1 MELSDVAG
9 NVRAELARQR
19 RSQRELQQHLGISRV
34 TLYRRLSGESPFDV
48 DELRKIAELLHVS
61 VSDLLGEERASA

>member
-1 MELSDVAG
+1 MELSDVAA

-19 RSQRELQQHLGISRV
+19 KPQRELQQHLGISRV

-48 DELRKIAELLHVS
+48 DELRRIAELLNVS
-61 VSDLLGEERASA
+61 VSDLLGDTKASA